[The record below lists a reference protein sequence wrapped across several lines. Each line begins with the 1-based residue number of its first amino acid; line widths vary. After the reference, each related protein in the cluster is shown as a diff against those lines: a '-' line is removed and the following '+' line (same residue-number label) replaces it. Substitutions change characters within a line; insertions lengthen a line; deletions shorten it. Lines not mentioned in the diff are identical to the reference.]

1 MIFLASDHG
10 GLDIKKELARFL
22 EETGIPHEDLGP
34 FTFDPDDDY
43 PDFTDKLVKKML
55 ETPDSRG
62 VLICRN
68 GVGVTIAANR
78 NKGIRAGLSW
88 NETHAASTR
97 RDDDTNIL
105 TLPADYIKIH
115 EALTIFKTWMDTP
128 FSNAERHKRRLAK
141 IL

>member
-10 GLDIKKELARFL
+10 GLEMKKEIARNL
-22 EETGIPHEDLGP
+22 EERGIEHEDLGP
-34 FTFDPDDDY
+34 FTLDPNDDY
-43 PDFTDKLVKKML
+43 PDYTDKLVKKIL
-55 ETPDSRG
+55 ETPGSRG

-78 NKGIRAGLSW
+78 YKGIRAGLSW
-88 NETHAASTR
+88 NEAHVISSR

-105 TLPADYIKIH
+105 TLPADYIKVH
-115 EALTIFKTWMDTP
+115 EALTIFKTWMNTP
-128 FSNAERHKRRLAK
+128 FSNEERHKRRLAK